1 MNAFLLADKPCN
13 NTARGAMLMDAIKS
27 KYKRIEA
34 ACDIFGCGR
43 KKMRKMALDA
53 GALYKVEKVL
63 LIDVEKIEEYI
74 QKYFRVSA
82 DE

>member
-1 MNAFLLADKPCN
+1 
-13 NTARGAMLMDAIKS
+13 MDAIRS
-27 KYKRIEA
+27 RYKRIEA

-63 LIDVEKIEEYI
+63 LVDIEKVEVYI

>member
-1 MNAFLLADKPCN
+1 MMEA
-13 NTARGAMLMDAIKS
+13 TKS

-34 ACDIFGCGR
+34 ACDLFGCGR

-63 LIDVEKIEEYI
+63 LIDIEKLEEYI
-74 QKYFRVSA
+74 QKYFLVSA
-82 DE
+82 E